1 MITHKRRP
9 NYHEKRLI
17 RANAVEEDSV
27 VLLFKAMDRMLLR
40 LSSSFYN
47 NENSDFESENDK
59 SNNHSP
65 TAIQIQSQHRK
76 MSGIILAGLKVNNKY
91 SKRKTSHKFI
101 HNNS

>member
-1 MITHKRRP
+1 M
-9 NYHEKRLI
+9 LLL

-47 NENSDFESENDK
+47 NDNSDFESENDK

-76 MSGIILAGLKVNNKY
+76 MSGIILAGLKVNTKY
-91 SKRKTSHKFI
+91 SKRENYQKSIHKNHKSRI
-101 HNNS
+101 HIT